1 MMMCKTLEE
10 DGLVA
15 ILNKTG
21 PKLRILNL
29 NWTNVIFTGVTSLT
43 ATFPLLEE
51 IDLGESRVFES
62 SLLGLFLKAQRSLK
76 RLKLR
81 STFVNL
87 GQISLFSRAP
97 LEELDLT
104 KCEELWENGL
114 MDMLN
119 KTSNTLRILN
129 LASTKITFAE
139 TSNLSSASLPNLE
152 EINLINCKHLSTQ
165 GLIALLGKTGDK
177 LKLLNLAHTNIT
189 VPQIS
194 EIIGIYPHLQ
204 NYIYT

>member
-1 MMMCKTLEE
+1 
-10 DGLVA
+10 
-15 ILNKTG
+15 
-21 PKLRILNL
+21 
-29 NWTNVIFTGVTSLT
+29 
-43 ATFPLLEE
+43 
-51 IDLGESRVFES
+51 
-62 SLLGLFLKAQRSLK
+62 
-76 RLKLR
+76 
-81 STFVNL
+81 VNL

-129 LASTKITFAE
+129 LASTKITLAE
-139 TSNLSSASLPNLE
+139 TSNLSSASLPHLE

-204 NYIYT
+204 NFIYT